1 MNSNL
6 VIVYSLVKEITH
18 TVNLETITVKGYTQF
33 SAKIRVPG
41 TSTTEA
47 EKREDIIWMYSERE
61 GRDKICSWGKSE
73 DRTWI
78 NGLGTVVRRTSE
90 QTFSLKTVF
99 GLFRGWSWNWL
110 EPRAES
116 LEEQLGDDKFA
127 NRKWH

>member
-61 GRDKICSWGKSE
+61 GRDKICS
-73 DRTWI
+73 
-78 NGLGTVVRRTSE
+78 
-90 QTFSLKTVF
+90 
-99 GLFRGWSWNWL
+99 
-110 EPRAES
+110 
-116 LEEQLGDDKFA
+116 
-127 NRKWH
+127 